1 MEYVHSCFYS
11 ENAPKVHNVPYR
23 TREIFM
29 SLVIEADEF
38 ERGCKQAASP
48 DAEECMLR
56 FSFTLL
62 LIAVTHP
69 LFAQFTYAPINVP
82 GATSTEA
89 RGINNNG
96 EIVGFYVI
104 AACVEQRQS
113 MEVPTCPTHGFKL
126 VNGRY
131 IELMVPT
138 SFRTAIM
145 GVNDYGDL
153 VGFYVT
159 SELTCS
165 SSVYHGFIWYH
176 TNAVRKLDY
185 PGTDVCPTSS
195 SAAITVPFGINK
207 AGIVVGG
214 VWGIGPNSSFPDR
227 GWVWRNGTFS
237 TMNPTLPGNPA
248 GACCW
253 SVTGISNTGVL
264 AGLLFQSDFW
274 QAWMKAGTDQDFFTY
289 PTVNQC
295 CDTTATG
302 VNSAVDMIGF
312 DGGPSSF
319 SAGNGWFTKH
329 IELNEVND
337 TEVKPSF
344 IKMAYPGQT
353 NIQPPGPLP
362 TFPFGIN
369 DARGVVGTYFDT
381 NNQQH
386 GFLAKPNF

>member
-1 MEYVHSCFYS
+1 
-11 ENAPKVHNVPYR
+11 
-23 TREIFM
+23 
-29 SLVIEADEF
+29 
-38 ERGCKQAASP
+38 
-48 DAEECMLR
+48 MLR

-159 SELTCS
+159 TELTCS
-165 SSVYHGFIWYH
+165 SPVYHGFIWYH
-176 TNAVRKLDY
+176 TNTVRKLDY

-214 VWGIGPNSSFPDR
+214 VWGEGGTNGSFPGG
-227 GWVWRNGTFS
+227 GWVWVNGTFS
-237 TMNPTLPGNPA
+237 VMNPTSPNPA
-248 GACCW
+248 GPCCW
-253 SVTGISNTGVL
+253 SVTGISNNGVL
-264 AGLLFQSDFW
+264 SGLLFQADFW
-274 QAWMKAGTDQDFFTY
+274 QAWMKEATDQDFFTMALSG
-289 PTVNQC
+289 TTNGC
-295 CDTTATG
+295 CDSFGLG
-302 VNSAVDMIGF
+302 VNSNVNTIGYT
-312 DGGPSSF
+312 
-319 SAGNGWFTKH
+319 ANGWFTKR
-329 IELNEVND
+329 LEVN
-337 TEVKPSF
+337 E
-344 IKMAYPGQT
+344 GT
-353 NIQPPGPLP
+353 NDS
-362 TFPFGIN
+362 T
-369 DARGVVGTYFDT
+369 T
-381 NNQQH
+381 
-386 GFLAKPNF
+386 

>member
-1 MEYVHSCFYS
+1 SFFFVFFFFFSSRRRH
-11 ENAPKVHNVPYR
+11 
-23 TREIFM
+23 TR
-29 SLVIEADEF
+29 SDRDWSSDV
-38 ERGCKQAASP
+38 
-48 DAEECMLR
+48 
-56 FSFTLL
+56 
-62 LIAVTHP
+62 
-69 LFAQFTYAPINVP
+69 
-82 GATSTEA
+82 
-89 RGINNNG
+89 
-96 EIVGFYVI
+96 
-104 AACVEQRQS
+104 
-113 MEVPTCPTHGFKL
+113 
-126 VNGRY
+126 
-131 IELMVPT
+131 
-138 SFRTAIM
+138 
-145 GVNDYGDL
+145 
-153 VGFYVT
+153 
-159 SELTCS
+159 CS
-165 SSVYHGFIWYH
+165 SD
-176 TNAVRKLDY
+176 L
-185 PGTDVCPTSS
+185 
-195 SAAITVPFGINK
+195 
-207 AGIVVGG
+207 
-214 VWGIGPNSSFPDR
+214 
-227 GWVWRNGTFS
+227 
-237 TMNPTLPGNPA
+237 

-319 SAGNGWFTKH
+319 SAGKGWFTKH

>member
-1 MEYVHSCFYS
+1 
-11 ENAPKVHNVPYR
+11 
-23 TREIFM
+23 
-29 SLVIEADEF
+29 
-38 ERGCKQAASP
+38 
-48 DAEECMLR
+48 MLR

-89 RGINNNG
+89 RGITNNG
-96 EIVGFYVI
+96 EIVGFYTI
-104 AACVEQRQS
+104 AACAEQYPL
-113 MEVPTCPTHGFKL
+113 EVPTCPTRGFKL
-126 VNGRY
+126 VNGAY
-131 IELMVPT
+131 IKLMVPT

-145 GVNDYGDL
+145 GVNDYGDV
-153 VGFYVT
+153 VGFYAT
-159 SELTCS
+159 TDLSCS
-165 SSVYHGFIWYH
+165 TFLYHGFIWYH
-176 TNAVRKLDY
+176 TNTVRKLDY
-185 PGTDVCPTSS
+185 PGTDVCITTSS
-195 SAAITVPFGINK
+195 ATVTVPFGINK

-214 VWGIGPNSSFPDR
+214 VWGEGGTNGSFPGG
-227 GWVWRNGTFS
+227 GWVWVNGTFS
-237 TMNPTLPGNPA
+237 VMNPTSPNPA
-248 GACCW
+248 GPCCW
-253 SVTGISNTGVL
+253 SVTGISNNGVL
-264 AGLLFQSDFW
+264 SGLLFQADFW
-274 QAWMKAGTDQDFFTY
+274 QAWMKEGPDEDFVTY

-302 VNSAVDMIGF
+302 VNSNVDMIGF
-312 DGGPSSF
+312 EH
-319 SAGNGWFTKH
+319 GNGIGWFTKH

-344 IKMAYPGQT
+344 IKMAYPGH
-353 NIQPPGPLP
+353 LP